1 MARIPEHIIESVRQA
16 ADIYDVVS
24 EHVDLKKKW

>member
-1 MARIPEHIIESVRQA
+1 MARIPEHIVENIREA

-24 EHVDLKKKW
+24 EYVNLKT